1 MPSDAG
7 GTMSTAQLV
16 ITWALVTAA
25 ALTFVGILI
34 WVARKP
40 PR

>member
-7 GTMSTAQLV
+7 GTMSTARFV

-25 ALTFVGILI
+25 AFILVGVLI

-40 PR
+40 R